1 MRTVRDK
8 DPGDDALIA
17 QIREALMQH
26 EEPYREGAWEKFS
39 TPDTARK
46 QRPVLFWIG
55 PLSGIA
61 ALLLI
66 TAGLYLYSGN
76 RSKPV
81 FSKDKTQTAGTR
93 PAIGLPPAVAPVQ
106 SERQN
111 RISPGTSIGAQGM
124 QASGT
129 KPSGIAETHAQTLVS
144 EIRPDFARPDQ
155 ALENDPQ
162 AAGLAVA
169 AKPSPT
175 VVVAGTPKN
184 TIAQP
189 APVKEEER
197 KPGIEEFL
205 QRESLAAVDR
215 SVKDQKANRP
225 KTEDKWEVG
234 VMVAPSISN
243 NNKLNMG
250 YGFNMD
256 YALSGKISLSSGISY
271 NQLAASGVASSGIE
285 GADYPASAGFAR
297 ESRTL
302 ESVETKVAGID
313 IPLELKYRFSKSF
326 YANVGVSAFAVISQ
340 NQKNSYVEEKLVQ
353 SGASLNGDNKDG
365 FSTIVTTLR
374 TTESA
379 PPSEL
384 SNDKYIGFYNFS
396 LGYRQKIAGSRS
408 ISVEPFMKVPMKE
421 VTKENLKLIGTG
433 LRLKFDF

>member
-8 DPGDDALIA
+8 DPGDEALIA

-26 EEPYREGAWEKFS
+26 EEPYSEGAWEKFN
-39 TPDTARK
+39 TLDTARK
-46 QRPVLFWIG
+46 RRPVLFWIG
-55 PLSGIA
+55 PLSGVA

-76 RSKPV
+76 RPKPV
-81 FSKDKTQTAGTR
+81 FSKDNIHAAGTR
-93 PAIGLPPAVAPVQ
+93 SATGLPPAVAPLQ
-106 SERQN
+106 SERQG
-111 RISPGTSIGAQGM
+111 RISPGTTVEPREIQV
-124 QASGT
+124 SGT
-129 KPSGIAETHAQTLVS
+129 KPSGIPETHAKIKVS
-144 EIRPDFARPDQ
+144 QIAPDFARPDQ
-155 ALENDPQ
+155 TSENDQQ
-162 AAGLAVA
+162 AADLAAVT
-169 AKPSPT
+169 KSSPAGA
-175 VVVAGTPKN
+175 VAGTPKSS
-184 TIAQP
+184 TGQP
-189 APVKEEER
+189 APVKAEER

-215 SVKDQKANRP
+215 SVKDHKANRP
-225 KTEDKWEVG
+225 KTDDKWDVG

-250 YGFNMD
+250 YGVNMD

-271 NQLAASGVASSGIE
+271 NQLAASGVASSGTE
-285 GADYPASAGFAR
+285 GANYPASAGFAR

-313 IPLELKYRFSKSF
+313 IPLELKYRFSKNF

-353 SGASLNGDNKDG
+353 SGESLHGDNKDG
-365 FSTIVTTLR
+365 FNTIVTTLR

-379 PPSEL
+379 PQSEL

-396 LGYRQKIAGSRS
+396 VGYRQKIAGSRA

-421 VTKENLKLIGTG
+421 VTRENLKLIGTG